1 MVMPPSENPVNVF
14 INPHGD
20 IVIRQQGSAGDQ
32 VVIVSPDAA
41 TELVVAIEEA
51 RRAAQVPD

>member
-1 MVMPPSENPVNVF
+1 MPPRDNPVNVF

-32 VVIVSPDAA
+32 VIIVPPDTA
-41 TELVVAIEEA
+41 TELVLAIEEA
-51 RRAAQVPD
+51 RRAAQLPD